1 MQWDRN
7 SRGCLDAITNYHRV
21 SSRSKY
27 TGEARTKSCV
37 PIGIILVIGF
47 VVSRNIH
54 RCAVRLPTPLVFV
67 RDKTVTIR
75 SLVSN
80 YETASCFIFIF
91 DSKEGE
97 GNFSR
102 GNIKVTTAS
111 IDFDHLS
118 YPEGKQER
126 SRRINF
132 KIGEMR
138 IKILLLNT
146 SSRSESRMLEIFLHG
161 IVLNPLIPLTYSI
174 GWNGKPQIVC
184 TVS

>member
-54 RCAVRLPTPLVFV
+54 RCGVRLPTPLVFA

-91 DSKEGE
+91 DSKIGRGE
-97 GNFSR
+97 GGGGQIFSGKISR
-102 GNIKVTTAS
+102 QS
-111 IDFDHLS
+111 ILILIFYLTCIPRESKRDR
-118 YPEGKQER
+118 EGLR
-126 SRRINF
+126 L
-132 KIGEMR
+132 
-138 IKILLLNT
+138 ILK
-146 SSRSESRMLEIFLHG
+146 S
-161 IVLNPLIPLTYSI
+161 V
-174 GWNGKPQIVC
+174 GWGLKFFF
-184 TVS
+184 

>member
-1 MQWDRN
+1 M
-7 SRGCLDAITNYHRV
+7 DAITNYHRV

-54 RCAVRLPTPLVFV
+54 RCGVRLPTPLVFA

-91 DSKEGE
+91 DSKIAGGGGE
-97 GNFSR
+97 GGANFFR
-102 GNIKVTTAS
+102 ENIKATSAS
-111 IDFDHLS
+111 ILILIFYLTCIPRESKRDR
-118 YPEGKQER
+118 EGLR
-126 SRRINF
+126 L
-132 KIGEMR
+132 
-138 IKILLLNT
+138 ILK
-146 SSRSESRMLEIFLHG
+146 SVG
-161 IVLNPLIPLTYSI
+161 
-174 GWNGKPQIVC
+174 
-184 TVS
+184 

>member
-54 RCAVRLPTPLVFV
+54 RCGVRLPTPLVFA

-91 DSKEGE
+91 DSKIGRW
-97 GNFSR
+97 GRGGGQIFSGKISRQPRLRSWFWSFILLVSR
-102 GNIKVTTAS
+102 GKARE
-111 IDFDHLS
+111 
-118 YPEGKQER
+118 YREGLR
-126 SRRINF
+126 L
-132 KIGEMR
+132 
-138 IKILLLNT
+138 ILK
-146 SSRSESRMLEIFLHG
+146 S
-161 IVLNPLIPLTYSI
+161 V
-174 GWNGKPQIVC
+174 GWGLKFFF
-184 TVS
+184 

>member
-54 RCAVRLPTPLVFV
+54 RCGVRLPTPLVFA

-91 DSKEGE
+91 DSKIGRGE
-97 GNFSR
+97 GGSKFFQGKYQ
-102 GNIKVTTAS
+102 GNLGFDL
-111 IDFDHLS
+111 DFDLLS
-118 YPEGKQER
+118 YLYPEGKQER
-126 SRRINF
+126 SRRIAFNF
-132 KIGEMR
+132 KIGGMR
-138 IKILLLNT
+138 IKILFLNW
-146 SSRSESRMLEIFLHG
+146 SWSRSECWKFFSTG
-161 IVLNPLIPLTYSI
+161 SY
-174 GWNGKPQIVC
+174 
-184 TVS
+184 